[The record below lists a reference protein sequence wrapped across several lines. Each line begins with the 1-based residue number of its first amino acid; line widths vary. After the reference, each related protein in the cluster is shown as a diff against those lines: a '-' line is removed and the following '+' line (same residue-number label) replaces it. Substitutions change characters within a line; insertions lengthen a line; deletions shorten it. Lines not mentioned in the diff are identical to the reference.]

1 MLVHNLMTLFFINV
15 FNIINKFP
23 TNFFLLRTFCIY
35 DLQFNALLLKFH
47 KLLIL
52 YCFQFRVE
60 SMMLRLAKNK
70 NYVAVSPSIKQRA
83 EMNAAQTIPLIMEPE
98 SKYKQLLS
106 IYLFLFLT

>member
-1 MLVHNLMTLFFINV
+1 
-15 FNIINKFP
+15 
-23 TNFFLLRTFCIY
+23 
-35 DLQFNALLLKFH
+35 
-47 KLLIL
+47 
-52 YCFQFRVE
+52 
-60 SMMLRLAKNK
+60 MLRLAKNK